1 MMSLLN
7 LISIKSLLWFIC
19 GFGAL
24 IYDKS
29 KKIQIFIFFCLL
41 AILFSV
47 PNVTDT
53 VYYLQTLTDGDL
65 YGKEIGYILL
75 QKILISILSPEETIL
90 VIKIIILSVPLLY
103 IYKYNIENFFHSSNL
118 FILTVFLFLSVTN
131 NLRQGLCIIF
141 FSIGILCFNKNK
153 FISIALIIFACTF
166 HYFSVPFLLGFSI
179 FFIVLN
185 SKKINR
191 NIFIFLSIL
200 SIIVLASIF
209 NELIHYFGLQS
220 WTISNSWAETS
231 RFDTRVKVI
240 LLIIYV
246 LITNYFI
253 KIDDLNICNSRFL
266 FIFFITCL
274 LLFSLNYEI
283 INRIIFFLYA
293 FDAFILLYFIVARKN
308 LLFCKVLTSFFLISP
323 NIYKILIK

>member
-1 MMSLLN
+1 MSLLN
-7 LISIKSLLWFIC
+7 LISIKSLLWFTC

-24 IYDKS
+24 IYDNS
-29 KKIQIFIFFCLL
+29 KKIQIFIFICLL
-41 AILFSV
+41 GILFSV
-47 PNVTDT
+47 PNITDT
-53 VYYLQTLTDGDL
+53 AHYLKTLSDGHL
-65 YGKEIGYILL
+65 YGKEIGYQLL
-75 QKILISILSPEETIL
+75 QKILISILSPEGTIL
-90 VIKIIILSVPLLY
+90 VIKIIMLSIPLIY
-103 IYKYNIENFFHSSNL
+103 IYKYNLENFFYSSNL

-153 FISIALIIFACTF
+153 FISISLIIFACTF
-166 HYFSVPFLLGFSI
+166 HYFSVPFLLGFTM

-191 NIFIFLSIL
+191 NIFIFLSVL
-200 SIIVLASIF
+200 SIVVFANLF
-209 NELIHYFGLQS
+209 NEIIQYFGLHS
-220 WTISNSWAETS
+220 WTISNSWAEPS
-231 RFDTRVKVI
+231 RFDTRLKVI
-240 LLIIYV
+240 FLIIYV

-253 KIDDLNICNSRFL
+253 KIDDLNIRNGRFL

-274 LLFSLNYEI
+274 LFFSLNYEI

-293 FDAFILLYFIVARKN
+293 FDAFILLYFLVSRKN